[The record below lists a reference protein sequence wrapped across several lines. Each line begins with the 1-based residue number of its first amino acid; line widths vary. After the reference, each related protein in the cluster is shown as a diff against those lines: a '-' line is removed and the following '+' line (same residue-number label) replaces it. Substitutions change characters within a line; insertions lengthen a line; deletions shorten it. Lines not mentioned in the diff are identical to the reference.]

1 MALYRDGR
9 FENDPWRRLDAA
21 QEPPAEGHVLL
32 SLAAWQQL
40 APAKHNSNVAF
51 GVLLQPGE
59 SAEMIADDLP
69 RLALV
74 AVNFPKFTD
83 GRGYSTARILRDRY
97 KFAGELRA
105 TGDILFD
112 QLQLYARCGF
122 DTLEIT
128 DPVTL
133 GLLEAGRKPVM
144 THFYQTGEGAEVK
157 DSSSPWRRR
166 PATSAA
172 SS

>member
-1 MALYRDGR
+1 MALYRDGK
-9 FENDPWRRLDAA
+9 FENDSWRQLDAA
-21 QEPPAEGHVLL
+21 EELPADGQVLL
-32 SLAAWQQL
+32 GLAEWRKL

-51 GVLLQPGE
+51 GVLLGPGE
-59 SAEMIADDLP
+59 TAEMIADDLP

-74 AVNFPKFTD
+74 AVTFPKYTD

-112 QLQLYARCGF
+112 QIQLYARCGF

-128 DPVTL
+128 DPVTIK
-133 GLLEAGRKPVM
+133 LLQAGRKPVM
-144 THFYQTGEGAEVK
+144 THFYQPGEGAEVK
-157 DSSSPWRRR
+157 DSNNPWRRR
-166 PATSAA
+166 PATSASA
-172 SS
+172 